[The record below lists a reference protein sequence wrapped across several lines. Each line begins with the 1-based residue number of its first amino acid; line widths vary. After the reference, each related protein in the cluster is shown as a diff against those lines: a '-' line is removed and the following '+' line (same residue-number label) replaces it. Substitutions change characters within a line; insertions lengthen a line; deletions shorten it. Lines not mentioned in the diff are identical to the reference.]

1 MLTMEQDF
9 CTIILLRVK
18 ICPAFLY
25 SLRHATAHRAV
36 DNEHRTEYNKLYDI
50 YQIICFRSTELE
62 GEKLW
67 RSSAWKENNT
77 PEGSSPHA
85 IRRRAI
91 MTSAPRRTASGSAT
105 SFGKTE
111 ERSFDDVFFG
121 EWLEEPISVRGV

>member
-25 SLRHATAHRAV
+25 SLRHATARRAV
-36 DNEHRTEYNKLYDI
+36 DNEHRTGYNKLYDI
-50 YQIICFRSTELE
+50 YQIICFRPTELE

-77 PEGSSPHA
+77 PEGSSPRA
-85 IRRRAI
+85 IRRGAI
-91 MTSAPRRTASGSAT
+91 MTSALAKAAS
-105 SFGKTE
+105 
-111 ERSFDDVFFG
+111 V
-121 EWLEEPISVRGV
+121 

>member
-36 DNEHRTEYNKLYDI
+36 DNEHRTGYDKLYDI
-50 YQIICFRSTELE
+50 YQIICFRPTELE

-67 RSSAWKENNT
+67 RSSAWKEKNT
-77 PEGSSPHA
+77 PEGSSPRA
-85 IRRRAI
+85 IRRGAI
-91 MTSAPRRTASGSAT
+91 ICASEGGFCVKYT
-105 SFGKTE
+105 PFGKTE
-111 ERSFDDVFFG
+111 ERSFDAVSFG

>member
-36 DNEHRTEYNKLYDI
+36 DNEHRTGYNKLYDI

-77 PEGSSPHA
+77 PEGSSPRYQTRGYYDICA
-85 IRRRAI
+85 GEGGFCVKY
-91 MTSAPRRTASGSAT
+91 TP
-105 SFGKTE
+105 FGKTE
-111 ERSFDDVFFG
+111 ERSFDAVFFG